1 MGLQVRS
8 TQYLAEIAAGS
19 DNQQRVINDKLNE
32 IIGVLADISD
42 VLHSRLDALVGGCD
56 HQQKLLN
63 VKLDA
68 VIARLDNQNKL
79 LDRELN
85 KIPSARQHMP
95 DASR

>member
-1 MGLQVRS
+1 
-8 TQYLAEIAAGS
+8 
-19 DNQQRVINDKLNE
+19 
-32 IIGVLADISD
+32 
-42 VLHSRLDALVGGCD
+42 
-56 HQQKLLN
+56 
-63 VKLDA
+63 